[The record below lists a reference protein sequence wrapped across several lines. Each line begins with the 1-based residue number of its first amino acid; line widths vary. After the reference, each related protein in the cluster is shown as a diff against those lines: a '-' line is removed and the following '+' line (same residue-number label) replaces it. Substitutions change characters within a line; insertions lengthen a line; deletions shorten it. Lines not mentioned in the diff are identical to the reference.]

1 MEYTNG
7 DLLSSLDV
15 WDLVETGYTIIE
27 TSNGNK
33 QALKAMKKR
42 EKNALFTIYQGV
54 NKTAFKLI
62 ILATT
67 SQEAWEML
75 KTTYDGVDKVKKI
88 HLQALQ
94 TQFETLQQE
103 ASFFRVISIVHRM
116 RRNVN
121 ELKDARVV
129 MVVEEL
135 MGSLQAYEQR
145 ILKKNQGRTL
155 ESALQAKLSFKK
167 NESFTGDLQRGR
179 AFTWRGE
186 MVVLLTPIGTLK
198 IRMMEMKIIKK
209 DMEEVMVEAEVKVVD
224 VIETKSQCRICKK
237 GRLEFTQSKGGQE
250 DKQTKLEDKSVS
262 SRGYCENASGYKRY
276 NSITQKLVISRYV
289 EFDEEQA

>member
-1 MEYTNG
+1 MVSTSSFQVPKLTKDNNRTWSIQMET
-7 DLLSSLDV
+7 LLSSLDV

-54 NKTAFKLI
+54 DKAAFKLI

-103 ASFFRVISIVHRM
+103 ASFSRVISIVHRI

-145 ILKKNQGRTL
+145 ILKKNEGRTL

-167 NESFTGDLQRGR
+167 NESFKGDLQRGR
-179 AFTWRGE
+179 ASTWRGE
-186 MVVLLTPIGTLK
+186 MVILLTPIGTLK

-224 VIETKSQCRICKK
+224 GVETKSQCRICKK
-237 GRLEFTQSKGGQE
+237 YG
-250 DKQTKLEDKSVS
+250 
-262 SRGYCENASGYKRY
+262 
-276 NSITQKLVISRYV
+276 
-289 EFDEEQA
+289 